1 MISGLVLDVKL
12 DLNKHLN
19 NKINKCNKA
28 LLRNFFYFY
37 PGKHIL
43 TLHKFF
49 VRPNLDYGDMI
60 YGKPFNESSK
70 IKLEMIQ
77 YRAAIVITRSS
88 FSRTWFTIADR

>member
-1 MISGLVLDVKL
+1 MISRLVLDVKI

-43 TLHKFF
+43 TLHKFY
-49 VRPNLDYGDMI
+49 VRPNLDYVDMI
-60 YGKPFNESSK
+60 YGKPSSSTSPP
-70 IKLEMIQ
+70 KLN
-77 YRAAIVITRSS
+77 
-88 FSRTWFTIADR
+88 

>member
-1 MISGLVLDVKL
+1 MISRLVLDVKL

-19 NKINKCNKA
+19 NKINKCNKV
-28 LLRNFFYFY
+28 LLRNFLNFY

-49 VRPNLDYGDMI
+49 VRPILDYVDMI